1 MEANATNVS
10 VVTVRSPDGVTA
22 VGPTMYLPVTVEG
35 VAVDAIVDTASQ
47 STIISRGFLHLI
59 GQSLHRQG
67 KPLPKLAVPHP
78 YKFYGKGGE
87 EIVISAQTTLA
98 VEADGCCV
106 PVPLFVQPVS
116 TQACLLGSNVL
127 SRLGVQIQRARG
139 EPLKMVGGEVAC
151 AHVRLVET
159 VVVPS
164 QKAKFV
170 KLISC

>member
-1 MEANATNVS
+1 
-10 VVTVRSPDGVTA
+10 
-22 VGPTMYLPVTVEG
+22 MYLPVTVEG

-106 PVPLFVQPVS
+106 PVPVFVQPGS

-127 SRLGVQIQRARG
+127 SRLGVQIQHARG
-139 EPLKMVGGEVAC
+139 EPLKLVGGEVAC

-159 VVVPS
+159 VVVQGKVCES
-164 QKAKFV
+164 
-170 KLISC
+170 